1 MGYRKGIK
9 DLMNLLEY
17 TGPAELFTMY
27 LCLLGDKAIQ
37 RTNVDFIA
45 ARETDFVRM
54 LNEFFEDHGWD
65 GNPAIMIKKFV
76 DKAMKLK
83 GK

>member
-1 MGYRKGIK
+1 MGIK

-17 TGPAELFTMY
+17 TGPLELLTMY

-37 RTNVDFIA
+37 RTNVDFIGA
-45 ARETDFVRM
+45 HETDFVLM
-54 LNEFFEDHGWD
+54 LDEFFADHGWD
-65 GNPAIMIKKFV
+65 GNPAVMIKKFV
-76 DKAMKLK
+76 DKAMKPK